1 MASGPWDNVQLP
13 GPPNGP
19 AYLSAFGNLLNS
31 TNNAVSGLG
40 TAYQQGQEFQQ
51 QQRLQN
57 LFQNGV
63 PTAPN
68 GQPDFNAI
76 SNKLIQTGG
85 ADYAAKLMPFV
96 MQQSATQT
104 ANSLDQSQ
112 QPQTN
117 TGPGTSNAA
126 AGPSN
131 IHGDFG
137 NQPRQTAGNDFG
149 ALNRIAAKSG
159 TDLDA
164 FLTAYPR
171 FKPYL
176 DMESLSP
183 SQTSAATAAM
193 LKFNSSGQGGASP
206 DRGGD
211 NPVAQAGTGNE
222 ITPSGTGGSSAQSPR
237 QTVERRLSKDTARA
251 PQAPQQSGGYQPP
264 TEAEIENHEKLSD
277 RRYNQSRVLG
287 LNKEQA
293 ESYAR
298 QAKDQQEAANQKRKE
313 REEWARATDPAI
325 ARAAAAKESLTEEQ
339 KGYAADLK
347 QFALE
352 GLEAKGHAAQIDEI
366 NKLGAKVPYG
376 VIPKI
381 QSKLGSYGI
390 ETKGLSDIQAYER
403 AIDYM
408 APQLRPIG
416 SGRLMQQE
424 LTAFKAS
431 LGGLMT
437 TQEGRAISG
446 ENLKL
451 ISQYKEQIGKI
462 AVDSRLSPEERMQ
475 RIYQLPPPHLK
486 TLDEIKGQPAQQGQS
501 SGNKRFQWSPDGGLR
516 PM

>member
-19 AYLSAFGNLLNS
+19 AYIQAAMQAMQGVGNTVNNAFG
-31 TNNAVSGLG
+31 
-40 TAYQQGQEFQQ
+40 AYQKGQDFQQ

-85 ADYAAKLMPFV
+85 ADYAAKLLPFV

-104 ANSLDQSQ
+104 ANSLDQTQ

-137 NQPRQTAGNDFG
+137 NQSRQTAGNDYG
-149 ALNRIAAKSG
+149 GLNRIAADTG

-164 FLTAYPR
+164 FLTAYPK
-171 FKPYL
+171 FKTYL
-176 DMESLSP
+176 DQESLSP
-183 SQTSAATAAM
+183 GQDKLARAAM
-193 LKFNSSGQGGASP
+193 TKFNGGVQGGSSP

-211 NPVAQAGTGNE
+211 NAVSQAGTGNE

-237 QTVERRLSKDTARA
+237 QTGERRIAQNARA
-251 PQAPQQSGGYQPP
+251 PQAPQPTGGYQAPS
-264 TEAEIENHEKLSD
+264 EAEIKNYEKLAD
-277 RRYNQSRVLG
+277 TRFKQARTLG
-287 LNKEQA
+287 LNKEQSEA
-293 ESYAR
+293 YRNEADQYR
-298 QAKDQQEAANQKRKE
+298 QTANQLRKE
-313 REEWARATDPAI
+313 REEWSRQTDPAI

-437 TQEGRAISG
+437 TPEGRAISG